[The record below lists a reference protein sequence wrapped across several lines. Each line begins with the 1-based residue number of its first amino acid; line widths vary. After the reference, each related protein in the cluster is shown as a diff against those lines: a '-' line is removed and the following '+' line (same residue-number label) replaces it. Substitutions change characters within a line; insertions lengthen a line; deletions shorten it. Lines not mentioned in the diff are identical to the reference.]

1 MLKVRHSRVVSTGDC
16 DPQCIVNYPHYFQW
30 FDRNCER
37 LFKDAGLGFGKLFGD
52 YLIDGIPIVEA
63 TSRFSR
69 PARINDVLEIETWI
83 EEWSNKTFLVKHQIT
98 REGDVIAE
106 GQELR
111 AWVIKDETSPGGI
124 KAASV
129 PEEVKQRFN

>member
-16 DPQCIVNYPHYFQW
+16 DPQCIVNYPNYFQW

-37 LFKDAGLGFGKLFGD
+37 LFKDAGLGFHILFGD
-52 YLIDGIPIVEA
+52 YLIDGIPIIEA
-63 TSRFSR
+63 TSKFSR
-69 PARINDVLEIETWI
+69 PARVDDMLEVETWI
-83 EEWSNKTFLVKHQIT
+83 DNWSTRTFMVKHQIT
-98 REGDVIAE
+98 RDGDVIAE

-111 AWVIKDETSPGGI
+111 AWVIKDENSPGGI
-124 KAASV
+124 TAAPV

>member
-83 EEWSNKTFLVKHQIT
+83 EEWSNKTFLVKH
-98 REGDVIAE
+98 
-106 GQELR
+106 
-111 AWVIKDETSPGGI
+111 
-124 KAASV
+124 
-129 PEEVKQRFN
+129 

>member
-1 MLKVRHSRVVSTGDC
+1 M
-16 DPQCIVNYPHYFQW
+16 
-30 FDRNCER
+30 
-37 LFKDAGLGFGKLFGD
+37 FKDAGLGFGKLFGD

-63 TSRFSR
+63 TSRFNR
-69 PARINDVLEIETWI
+69 PARINDVLEVETWI

-124 KAASV
+124 KAAPV
-129 PEEVKQRFN
+129 PEEVKRRFN